1 MLILFAI
8 FKNPDSCLTS
18 GTALRTK
25 YYYSTQESSTENL
38 PKAIAWG
45 SGSIWFVQL
54 CHRRFQQ
61 DTNIMWQS
69 RTHRLVCL
77 FRLPLFCFFFSK
89 RPACVAEREQ
99 TCRGSTVL
107 MLHSACFLE
116 DWRSR
121 RHTQSIPEA
130 VSDRPDHR
138 PAGNNRPADTVPLL
152 LLTFLQTIVAHLV
165 INTGVLFWLALRLQV
180 TGQRLIDKWFGPDN
194 GGKS

>member
-77 FRLPLFCFFFSK
+77 FHPPLFCFFFQSGQH
-89 RPACVAEREQ
+89 VWLNE
-99 TCRGSTVL
+99 
-107 MLHSACFLE
+107 
-116 DWRSR
+116 SR
-121 RHTQSIPEA
+121 RVEA
-130 VSDRPDHR
+130 RPCWCFIQRVSWRTDAHADIHSQYQRPWVTDLIT
-138 PAGNNRPADTVPLL
+138 GQQEITG
-152 LLTFLQTIVAHLV
+152 LLTLCRSCCWCFCRQ
-165 INTGVLFWLALRLQV
+165 
-180 TGQRLIDKWFGPDN
+180 
-194 GGKS
+194 